1 MAKLFK
7 INVTEPIDVKPEN
20 GKTFT
25 LQELYKIIDCS
36 MVEFVYLDKYIM
48 IIDEEGKLNNKSVND
63 VATYHFRKL
72 TNEHDYIVGNALICD
87 RSEIN

>member
-7 INVTEPIDVKPEN
+7 IGTTQPIDVKPEN

-25 LQELYKIIDCS
+25 LEELYKIVDCS
-36 MVEFVYLDKYIM
+36 MVEFIYLKEYIM

-72 TNEHDYIVGNALICD
+72 TEQHDYIVGNALVCD
-87 RSEIN
+87 RSEIK

>member
-7 INVTEPIDVKPEN
+7 LGSVEAIDVKPEN
-20 GKTFT
+20 GSTFT
-25 LQELYKIIDCS
+25 LQELYKIVDCS
-36 MVEFVYLDKYIM
+36 MVEFLYIDGYIM

-63 VATYHFRKL
+63 VATYHYRKHSK
-72 TNEHDYIVGNALICD
+72 NHDYVVGNALVCD